1 MVLLRGST
9 VCIHV
14 HSAGIFL
21 EKIPVGHMED
31 FYTLQGR
38 RKLFH
43 SVCVGEGGGWPQR
56 SAPMYN
62 NCKVGYMGEYSKNI

>member
-1 MVLLRGST
+1 MLTILHI
-9 VCIHV
+9 CIHV

-43 SVCVGEGGGWPQR
+43 SVCVGGGGLA
-56 SAPMYN
+56 S
-62 NCKVGYMGEYSKNI
+62 KVSTYV